1 MATIR
6 IAAAATLIFALA
18 APAAALDR
26 TRHVTTDRDTSIVV
40 GNYYSIRRDC
50 STKPALVEIVQMPS
64 KGQLLLREDEHTLK
78 RGPGVGGDCL
88 GQKGRASIVTYTPSK
103 GFVGRD
109 MFRLNVAY
117 TKRTDSFTGT
127 VAVRQPRKTKAKAKA
142 RSRRRAAR

>member
-1 MATIR
+1 MTMIR
-6 IAAAATLIFALA
+6 IAAAATLALA
-18 APAAALDR
+18 LATPASALDR

-50 STKPALVEIVQMPS
+50 STKPAIVEIVQRPA
-64 KGQLLLREDEHTLK
+64 KGQLLLREDDHMVMS
-78 RGPGVGGDCL
+78 GPGVGFDCL
-88 GQKGRASIVTYTPSK
+88 GQKGRASIVTYTPNK

-127 VAVRQPRKTKAKAKA
+127 VAVRQPGKAKA